1 MIDSDSFRAVLG
13 RFASG
18 VTVVTARAAD
28 GHDQG
33 MTVTSFC
40 SLSLEPP
47 LILVCIAH
55 DALMHDNLIAVD
67 HFAVSILS
75 ATQEPLSRRF
85 SDPDPDRFE
94 GIGFTR
100 GRTGAPLLD
109 DALAH
114 LECRRVASHP
124 GGDHTIV
131 VGEVLDATIRQ
142 DRPLLYYR
150 SGYAQ
155 LER

>member
-1 MIDSDSFRAVLG
+1 MDADSFRAVLG

-18 VTVVTARAAD
+18 VTVVTARAPD

-47 LILVCIAH
+47 LILVCIDHGA
-55 DALMHDNLIAVD
+55 AMHDNLVAAQ
-67 HFAVSILS
+67 HFAVNILS
-75 ATQEPLSRRF
+75 STQEPLSRRF

-100 GRTGAPLLD
+100 GRTGVSLLD

-114 LECRRVASHP
+114 LECRRFAEYP

-131 VGEVLDATIRQ
+131 VGEVLDASIRQ